1 MFTPLT
7 HIFSQ
12 VLQLKPNLVLLDAGT
27 NNCNQGGTVP
37 DAGANVT
44 NLINNIFQQSPG
56 ATVILAT
63 ILVNSVAAQDA
74 CRVTVNKQYT
84 ALANTIQSTG
94 AKLILVDMRS
104 PAGPLVTDL
113 ADGRHPSD
121 AGYVKMANVW
131 FSGIQEVISKGMLVK
146 PSTNATAVVGSTG
159 NVAKSSTTS
168 AGASQTSSTL
178 ITTPSPVKGSGTRA
192 VGTGGR
198 EAGLMVGMGLMVAAA
213 CI

>member
-1 MFTPLT
+1 
-7 HIFSQ
+7 
-12 VLQLKPNLVLLDAGT
+12 
-27 NNCNQGGTVP
+27 
-37 DAGANVT
+37 
-44 NLINNIFQQSPG
+44 
-56 ATVILAT
+56 VILAT

-113 ADGRHPSD
+113 ADGRHPND

-178 ITTPSPVKGSGTRA
+178 TTTPSPVKGSGTRA

>member
-1 MFTPLT
+1 VPFRIMPLGASVTFGVGSTTGDSYRKDLEDLLLANGNTVTYVGTNKNGNFTDNSVEAVSGFV
-7 HIFSQ
+7 ISQ
-12 VLQLKPNLVLLDAGT
+12 ISTLANIAVLQLKPNLVLLDAGT

-44 NLINNIFQQSPG
+44 NLINNIFQQSTG

-104 PAGPLVTDL
+104 PAGSLVTDL
-113 ADGRHPSD
+113 ADGRHPND

-146 PSTNATAVVGSTG
+146 PS
-159 NVAKSSTTS
+159 
-168 AGASQTSSTL
+168 
-178 ITTPSPVKGSGTRA
+178 
-192 VGTGGR
+192 
-198 EAGLMVGMGLMVAAA
+198 
-213 CI
+213 